1 MNIISRLMRP
11 QRVAVIGASADITK
25 TAGRPVA
32 YLLKHGFAGTVY
44 PVNPKATEICGLT
57 CYSDIASLPVVPDVG
72 IVLLG
77 AERAHQAVKELA
89 QIGCAAAIVLASGYT
104 EVGEEGAR
112 RQAELIAAAGSMR
125 ILGPNTIGLVNIT
138 DGIVL
143 SASGALEMDH
153 FPSGTISLVSQSG
166 GILGSLLSRASARGI
181 GLAKLISTSNEVDLE
196 LADFIDWLVDDEATK
211 VIALYVE
218 TVRNTQKFRA
228 AALRAAQAGKPIVA
242 FKIGRSEAGAM
253 AAISHTGALAGSDRM
268 YDALFKQTGILRA
281 QRFDELLDMPA
292 ALATGR
298 TLCGNRVAILT
309 STGGAGTLV
318 SDALGVT
325 GFETPPPDIETAAK
339 LRALQKGDHAALDRN
354 PIDVTLA
361 GLQPELLKGAIS
373 AVLSSPTYDAL
384 VVIVGASAL
393 AMPELMSNAI
403 KSCMSLSDKPIL
415 AYISPDAPHI
425 GSLLTRGGVPA
436 FSAPESCSAALTA
449 MLHASKYQAISS
461 VVPRRNDV
469 FAAEAAQGSQS
480 ETFAVPQKNGVSRSS
495 MDDCFAFI
503 KKLVAARIDIQSSD
517 GDLQTN
523 QSLTP
528 VHCSLDEEQ
537 AKQLFSIFGIPTVR
551 EAVVTSPEEAQVAAR
566 SLNGRAVLKILSA
579 DIQHKSDVG
588 GVAMNVSSETIGARL
603 QLMTQDVNKRAGVI
617 PERFLVQEMVSGGTE
632 IILGMHRDALGTAI
646 LLGMGGV
653 TAELLQDTTLRLLP
667 PDGGLSEES
676 ASEMVQ
682 SLKTW
687 PLLDGYRGRPKS
699 DVDALIQAIMA
710 FSEMVAALGDRLLE
724 AEINPLFVLESGWGV
739 KAADGLVVL
748 AQHESYRF

>member
-1 MNIISRLMRP
+1 MNTISRLMRP
-11 QRVAVIGASADITK
+11 QRVAVVGASADVTK

-32 YLLKHGFAGTVY
+32 YLLKHGFSGDVY
-44 PVNPKATEICGLT
+44 PVNPKATEICGLP
-57 CYSDIASLPVVPDVG
+57 CYPDIASLPSVPDVG

-77 AERAHQAVKELA
+77 AERAHHAVKELA
-89 QIGCAAAIVLASGYT
+89 QLGCAAAIVLASGYT

-112 RQAELIAAAGSMR
+112 RQAELLQAAGAMR

-138 DGIVL
+138 DRIVL

-153 FPSGTISLVSQSG
+153 FPSGAISLVSQSG

-181 GLAKLISTSNEVDLE
+181 GLAKMISTSNEVDLE
-196 LADFIDWLVDDEATK
+196 LADFIDWLVDDEATR

-218 TVRNTQKFRA
+218 TVRDTQKFRV

-242 FKIGRSEAGAM
+242 FKIGRSEAGAK

-298 TLCGNRVAILT
+298 TLRGNRVAILT

-325 GFETPPPDIETAAK
+325 GFETPPPDAETATK

-373 AVLSSPTYDAL
+373 AVLASPTYDAL

-403 KSCMSLSDKPIL
+403 KSCMALSDKPIL
-415 AYISPDAPHI
+415 AYISPHAPHI
-425 GSLLTRGGVPA
+425 GSLLTQGGVPA
-436 FSAPESCSAALTA
+436 FSAPESCSAALVA
-449 MLHASKYQAISS
+449 MLHASQAKT
-461 VVPRRNDV
+461 P
-469 FAAEAAQGSQS
+469 EPAQSIVTLDPLSALRTWPG
-480 ETFAVPQKNGVSRSS
+480 G
-495 MDDCFAFI
+495 
-503 KKLVAARIDIQSSD
+503 
-517 GDLQTN
+517 
-523 QSLTP
+523 
-528 VHCSLDEEQ
+528 SLDEEQ
-537 AKQLFSIFGIPTVR
+537 AKRLFSSFGITSVR
-551 EAVVTSPEEAQVAAR
+551 ETVVTTPEQALAA
-566 SLNGRAVLKILSA
+566 LTTLGERAVLKVLSSEIL
-579 DIQHKSDVG
+579 HKSEMG
-588 GVAMNVSSETIGARL
+588 GVAVNVSAATISNRL
-603 QLMTQDVNKRAGVI
+603 LQMKQEVKNKSGI
-617 PERFLVQEMVSGGTE
+617 TPKQFLVQEMVSGGIE
-632 IILGMHRDALGTAI
+632 IILGMHRDVLGVAI

-667 PDGGLSEES
+667 SEGGLSVET
-676 ASEMVQ
+676 AREMAM

-687 PLLDGYRGRPKS
+687 PLLDGYRGRAKA
-699 DVDALIQAIMA
+699 DVNALVEAIVN
-710 FSEMVAALGDRLLE
+710 FSSMVAALGDRLLE
-724 AEINPLFVLESGWGV
+724 AEINPLFVLEQGQGV
-739 KAADGLVVL
+739 KAADGIIVL
-748 AQHESYRF
+748 AHS

>member
-11 QRVAVIGASADITK
+11 QTVAVIGASADIAK

-32 YLLKHGFAGTVY
+32 YLLKHGFSGVVY

-57 CYSDIASLPVVPDVG
+57 CYPDIASLPTVPDVG

-89 QIGCAAAIVLASGYT
+89 QLGCAAAIVLASGYT
-104 EVGEEGAR
+104 EVGEEGAK

-138 DGIVL
+138 DQIVL

-153 FPSGTISLVSQSG
+153 FPSGAISLVSQSG

-181 GLAKLISTSNEVDLE
+181 GLAKMISTSNEVDLE
-196 LADFIDWLVDDEATK
+196 LADFIDWLVDDEATR

-218 TVRNTQKFRA
+218 TVRDTHKFRA

-242 FKIGRSEAGAM
+242 FKIGRSEAGAK

-292 ALATGR
+292 ALATAR
-298 TLCGNRVAILT
+298 TLYGNRVAILT

-318 SDALGVT
+318 SDALGVS
-325 GFETPPPDIETAAK
+325 GFETPPPDAQTAAK
-339 LRALQKGDHAALDRN
+339 LRALQQGDHAALDRN

-403 KSCMSLSDKPIL
+403 KSCMSLSNKPIL
-415 AYISPDAPHI
+415 AYISPHAPNI
-425 GSLLTRGGVPA
+425 GSLLTQGGVPA
-436 FSAPESCSAALTA
+436 FSAPESCSAALGA
-449 MLHASKYQAISS
+449 MLHASQARTSTYATPPAGELQS
-461 VVPRRNDV
+461 GVL
-469 FAAEAAQGSQS
+469 GSWPS
-480 ETFAVPQKNGVSRSS
+480 G
-495 MDDCFAFI
+495 
-503 KKLVAARIDIQSSD
+503 
-517 GDLQTN
+517 
-523 QSLTP
+523 
-528 VHCSLDEEQ
+528 SLDEEQ
-537 AKQLFSIFGIPTVR
+537 AKRLFSSFGIASVR
-551 EAVVTSPEEAQVAAR
+551 ETVVTTAEQAQAA
-566 SLNGRAVLKILSA
+566 LVTLGERAVLKVLSSEIL
-579 DIQHKSDVG
+579 HKSEIG
-588 GVAMNVSSETIGARL
+588 GVAVNVSKAAMSDRL
-603 QLMTQDVNKRAGVI
+603 FRMTQDVKDRSGI
-617 PERFLVQEMVSGGTE
+617 TPQRFLVQEMVSGGVE
-632 IILGMHRDALGTAI
+632 IILGMHRDVLGVAI

-667 PDGGLSEES
+667 STGGLS
-676 ASEMVQ
+676 AQTAREMVM

-699 DVDALIQAIMA
+699 DVEALVKAIVA
-710 FSEMVAALGDRLLE
+710 FSEMVATVGDRLLE
-724 AEINPLFVLESGWGV
+724 AEINPLFVLEAGQGV
-739 KAADGLVVL
+739 KAADGIAVL
-748 AQHESYRF
+748 TF

>member
-1 MNIISRLMRP
+1 MNTISRLMRP
-11 QRVAVIGASADITK
+11 QTVAVIGASADVTK

-32 YLLKHGFAGTVY
+32 YLLKHGFSGEVY
-44 PVNPKATEICGLT
+44 PVNPKATEICGLP
-57 CYSDIASLPVVPDVG
+57 CYPDIASLPSVPDVA

-77 AERAHQAVKELA
+77 AERAHHAVKELS
-89 QIGCAAAIVLASGYT
+89 QIGCVAAIVLASGYT

-112 RQAELIAAAGSMR
+112 RQAELLQAAGAMR

-138 DGIVL
+138 DRIVL

-153 FPSGTISLVSQSG
+153 FPSGAISLVSQSG

-181 GLAKLISTSNEVDLE
+181 GLAKMISTSNEVDLE

-218 TVRNTQKFRA
+218 TVRDTQKFRA
-228 AALRAAQAGKPIVA
+228 AALRARQAGKPIVA
-242 FKIGRSEAGAM
+242 FKIGRSEAGAK

-298 TLCGNRVAILT
+298 SLRGNRVAILT

-325 GFETPPPDIETAAK
+325 GFETPPPDAETAAK

-415 AYISPDAPHI
+415 AYISPHAPNI
-425 GSLLTRGGVPA
+425 GSLLTQGGVPA
-436 FSAPESCSAALTA
+436 FSAPESCSAALVA
-449 MLHASKYQAISS
+449 MLHARQTMASELVDSIMTPAQQSAINALPSG
-461 VVPRRNDV
+461 N
-469 FAAEAAQGSQS
+469 
-480 ETFAVPQKNGVSRSS
+480 
-495 MDDCFAFI
+495 
-503 KKLVAARIDIQSSD
+503 
-517 GDLQTN
+517 
-523 QSLTP
+523 
-528 VHCSLDEEQ
+528 LDEEQ
-537 AKQLFSIFGIPTVR
+537 AKRLFSSFGIAAVR
-551 EAVVTSPEEAQVAAR
+551 ETIVTTPEQAQTALSA
-566 SLNGRAVLKILSA
+566 LGERAVLKILSSE
-579 DIQHKSDVG
+579 ILHKSEIG
-588 GVAMNVSSETIGARL
+588 GVVVNVSIENISRRL
-603 QLMTQDVNKRAGVI
+603 LQMTQDVTNKAGI
-617 PERFLVQEMVSGGTE
+617 KPQRFLVQEMVSGGIE
-632 IILGMHRDALGTAI
+632 IILGMHRDVLGVAI

-667 PDGGLSEES
+667 STGGLSAET
-676 ASEMVQ
+676 AREMAL

-687 PLLDGYRGRPKS
+687 PLLDGYRGRPKA
-699 DVDALIQAIMA
+699 DVEALVKAIVD
-710 FSEMVAALGDRLLE
+710 FSTMVATLGDRLLE
-724 AEINPLFVLESGWGV
+724 AEINPLFVLEQGQGV
-739 KAADGLVVL
+739 RAADGIVVL
-748 AQHESYRF
+748 GHA

>member
-11 QRVAVIGASADITK
+11 QRVAVIGASADVTK

-32 YLLKHGFAGTVY
+32 YLLKHGFSGEVY
-44 PVNPKATEICGLT
+44 PVNPRATEICGLP
-57 CYSDIASLPVVPDVG
+57 CYPDIASLPSVPDVG

-77 AERAHQAVKELA
+77 AERAQQAVKELA

-112 RQAELIAAAGSMR
+112 RQAELLQAAGAMR

-138 DGIVL
+138 DRIVL

-153 FPSGTISLVSQSG
+153 FPSGAISLVSQSG

-181 GLAKLISTSNEVDLE
+181 GLAKMISTSNEVDLE
-196 LADFIDWLVDDEATK
+196 LADFIDWLVDDEATR

-218 TVRNTQKFRA
+218 TVRDTNKFRA

-242 FKIGRSEAGAM
+242 FKIGRSEAGAK

-268 YDALFKQTGILRA
+268 YDALFEQTGILRA

-292 ALATGR
+292 ALATAR
-298 TLCGNRVAILT
+298 TLHGNRVAILT

-318 SDALGVT
+318 SDALGVS
-325 GFETPPPDIETAAK
+325 GFETPPPDAQTATK
-339 LRALQKGDHAALDRN
+339 LRALQQGDHAALDRN

-415 AYISPDAPHI
+415 AYISPHAPNI
-425 GSLLTRGGVPA
+425 GSLLTQGGVPA
-436 FSAPESCSAALTA
+436 FSAPESCSAALGA
-449 MLHASKYQAISS
+449 MLHANQAKTSAHMTPATHALQS
-461 VVPRRNDV
+461 NVL
-469 FAAEAAQGSQS
+469 GSWPS
-480 ETFAVPQKNGVSRSS
+480 G
-495 MDDCFAFI
+495 
-503 KKLVAARIDIQSSD
+503 
-517 GDLQTN
+517 
-523 QSLTP
+523 
-528 VHCSLDEEQ
+528 SLDEEQ
-537 AKQLFSIFGIPTVR
+537 AKRLFSSFGIASVR
-551 EAVVTSPEEAQVAAR
+551 ETVVTTAEQAQAA
-566 SLNGRAVLKILSA
+566 LATLGERAVLKILSSE
-579 DIQHKSDVG
+579 ILHKSEMG
-588 GVAMNVSSETIGARL
+588 GVAVNVTQVAISARL
-603 QLMTQDVNKRAGVI
+603 LQMTQEVK
-617 PERFLVQEMVSGGTE
+617 ERSGITPQKFLVQEMVSGGVE
-632 IILGMHRDALGTAI
+632 IILGMHRDVLGVAI

-667 PDGGLSEES
+667 SAGGLS
-676 ASEMVQ
+676 AQTAREMVM

-687 PLLDGYRGRPKS
+687 PLLDGYRGRPKA
-699 DVDALIQAIMA
+699 DVEALVQAIVA
-710 FSEMVAALGDRLLE
+710 FSEMVATFGVRLLE
-724 AEINPLFVLESGWGV
+724 AEINPLFVLEAGQGV
-739 KAADGLVVL
+739 KAADGIAVL
-748 AQHESYRF
+748 AVDESRVERVLSDGRNTIV